1 MQTFIIRRLLFMIPT
16 LLGATLFVFLLMRVV
31 PGDIAYALLAGEE
44 GAAAV
49 DPASLEKLREE
60 LGTNNPLYQQYWD
73 WIKGIPMGDLGNS
86 MWNRLPVA
94 DEIMIRMPITGQLAI
109 MSVIIGCVVGI
120 PLGIISAL
128 KQDTW
133 IDAVARFF
141 SIFFLALP
149 AFWEG
154 LMILMLTVRVWR
166 WMPPLGR
173 NYLWEDPGANMAQLI
188 FPALIIGFNLMA
200 IVTRMTRSTMLE
212 VLREDY
218 IRTARAKGLA
228 NTVVIWRHVLK
239 NSMIP
244 VVTVVSMSV
253 GGLLGGTVVSE
264 TVFSIPGIGVHLI
277 EAIRN
282 RDYTT
287 VQALILVFAFIF
299 VFINLLVDIIYG
311 WLDPRISNN

>member
-1 MQTFIIRRLLFMIPT
+1 
-16 LLGATLFVFLLMRVV
+16 
-31 PGDIAYALLAGEE
+31 
-44 GAAAV
+44 
-49 DPASLEKLREE
+49 
-60 LGTNNPLYQQYWD
+60 
-73 WIKGIPMGDLGNS
+73 MGDLGNS

-109 MSVIIGCVVGI
+109 MSVIIGCLVGI

-133 IDAVARFF
+133 IDAIARFF

-149 AFWEG
+149 AFCEG

>member
-1 MQTFIIRRLLFMIPT
+1 
-16 LLGATLFVFLLMRVV
+16 
-31 PGDIAYALLAGEE
+31 
-44 GAAAV
+44 
-49 DPASLEKLREE
+49 
-60 LGTNNPLYQQYWD
+60 
-73 WIKGIPMGDLGNS
+73 
-86 MWNRLPVA
+86 
-94 DEIMIRMPITGQLAI
+94 
-109 MSVIIGCVVGI
+109 
-120 PLGIISAL
+120 
-128 KQDTW
+128 
-133 IDAVARFF
+133 
-141 SIFFLALP
+141 
-149 AFWEG
+149 
-154 LMILMLTVRVWR
+154 MILMLTVRVWR

-218 IRTARAKGLA
+218 IRTARA
-228 NTVVIWRHVLK
+228 N
-239 NSMIP
+239 
-244 VVTVVSMSV
+244 
-253 GGLLGGTVVSE
+253 GGTVVSE

>member
-109 MSVIIGCVVGI
+109 MSVIIGCLVGI

-133 IDAVARFF
+133 IDAIARFF
-141 SIFFLALP
+141 SILFLALP

-299 VFINLLVDIIYG
+299 VFIVIVI
-311 WLDPRISNN
+311 

>member
-109 MSVIIGCVVGI
+109 MSVIIGCLVGL
-120 PLGIISAL
+120 PLGIVSAL

-133 IDAVARFF
+133 IDAIARFF

>member
-1 MQTFIIRRLLFMIPT
+1 MQTFIFRRLLFMIPT

-31 PGDIAYALLAGEE
+31 PRDIAYALLAGEE

-60 LGTNNPLYQQYWD
+60 LGTNDPLPLQYWN

-94 DEIMIRMPITGQLAI
+94 DEIMIRMPVTGQLAI

-128 KQDTW
+128 RQDTW
-133 IDAVARFF
+133 VDAIARFF

>member
-109 MSVIIGCVVGI
+109 MSVFIGCLVGV

-133 IDAVARFF
+133 IDAIARFF

>member
-1 MQTFIIRRLLFMIPT
+1 
-16 LLGATLFVFLLMRVV
+16 
-31 PGDIAYALLAGEE
+31 
-44 GAAAV
+44 
-49 DPASLEKLREE
+49 
-60 LGTNNPLYQQYWD
+60 
-73 WIKGIPMGDLGNS
+73 
-86 MWNRLPVA
+86 
-94 DEIMIRMPITGQLAI
+94 
-109 MSVIIGCVVGI
+109 
-120 PLGIISAL
+120 
-128 KQDTW
+128 
-133 IDAVARFF
+133 
-141 SIFFLALP
+141 
-149 AFWEG
+149 
-154 LMILMLTVRVWR
+154 
-166 WMPPLGR
+166 
-173 NYLWEDPGANMAQLI
+173 
-188 FPALIIGFNLMA
+188 
-200 IVTRMTRSTMLE
+200 MLE

>member
-73 WIKGIPMGDLGNS
+73 WVKGIPMGDLGDS

-109 MSVIIGCVVGI
+109 MSVIIGCLVGI

-133 IDAVARFF
+133 IDAIARFF

>member
-49 DPASLEKLREE
+49 DPASLEKLRED

-109 MSVIIGCVVGI
+109 MSVIIGCLVGV

-133 IDAVARFF
+133 IDAIARFF

>member
-1 MQTFIIRRLLFMIPT
+1 MIPT

-109 MSVIIGCVVGI
+109 MSVIIGCLVGV

-133 IDAVARFF
+133 IDAIARFF

>member
-1 MQTFIIRRLLFMIPT
+1 MQTFIIIRLLFMIPT

-109 MSVIIGCVVGI
+109 MSVIIGCLVGV

-133 IDAVARFF
+133 IDAIARFF

>member
-49 DPASLEKLREE
+49 DPASLDKLREE

-109 MSVIIGCVVGI
+109 MSVIIGCLVGV

-133 IDAVARFF
+133 IDAIARFF

>member
-1 MQTFIIRRLLFMIPT
+1 
-16 LLGATLFVFLLMRVV
+16 
-31 PGDIAYALLAGEE
+31 
-44 GAAAV
+44 
-49 DPASLEKLREE
+49 
-60 LGTNNPLYQQYWD
+60 
-73 WIKGIPMGDLGNS
+73 
-86 MWNRLPVA
+86 
-94 DEIMIRMPITGQLAI
+94 
-109 MSVIIGCVVGI
+109 
-120 PLGIISAL
+120 
-128 KQDTW
+128 
-133 IDAVARFF
+133 
-141 SIFFLALP
+141 
-149 AFWEG
+149 
-154 LMILMLTVRVWR
+154 
-166 WMPPLGR
+166 
-173 NYLWEDPGANMAQLI
+173 MAQLI

>member
-1 MQTFIIRRLLFMIPT
+1 

-109 MSVIIGCVVGI
+109 MSVIIGCLVGI

-133 IDAVARFF
+133 IDAIARFF

>member
-16 LLGATLFVFLLMRVV
+16 LIGATLFVFLLMRVV

-109 MSVIIGCVVGI
+109 MSVIIGCLVGI

-133 IDAVARFF
+133 IDAIARFF

>member
-109 MSVIIGCVVGI
+109 MSVIIGCLVGV

-133 IDAVARFF
+133 LDAMSRFF

-200 IVTRMTRSTMLE
+200 IVTRMTLSTMLE

>member
-49 DPASLEKLREE
+49 DPASLEKLRED
-60 LGTNNPLYQQYWD
+60 LGTNNPLYEQYWD

-109 MSVIIGCVVGI
+109 MSVIIGCLVGI

-133 IDAVARFF
+133 IDAIARFF

-154 LMILMLTVRVWR
+154 LMILMLTVRVWP

>member
-1 MQTFIIRRLLFMIPT
+1 
-16 LLGATLFVFLLMRVV
+16 MRVV

-109 MSVIIGCVVGI
+109 MSVIIGCLVGI

-133 IDAVARFF
+133 IDAIARFF

>member
-1 MQTFIIRRLLFMIPT
+1 
-16 LLGATLFVFLLMRVV
+16 
-31 PGDIAYALLAGEE
+31 
-44 GAAAV
+44 
-49 DPASLEKLREE
+49 
-60 LGTNNPLYQQYWD
+60 
-73 WIKGIPMGDLGNS
+73 
-86 MWNRLPVA
+86 
-94 DEIMIRMPITGQLAI
+94 
-109 MSVIIGCVVGI
+109 
-120 PLGIISAL
+120 
-128 KQDTW
+128 
-133 IDAVARFF
+133 
-141 SIFFLALP
+141 
-149 AFWEG
+149 
-154 LMILMLTVRVWR
+154 
-166 WMPPLGR
+166 
-173 NYLWEDPGANMAQLI
+173 
-188 FPALIIGFNLMA
+188 MA

>member
-109 MSVIIGCVVGI
+109 MSVIIGCLVGV

-133 IDAVARFF
+133 IDAIARFF

>member
-109 MSVIIGCVVGI
+109 MSVIIGCLVGV

-133 IDAVARFF
+133 IDAIARFF

-277 EAIRN
+277 EAIRI

>member
-109 MSVIIGCVVGI
+109 MSVIIGCLVGI

-133 IDAVARFF
+133 IDAIARFF

-282 RDYTT
+282 RDYPT

>member
-1 MQTFIIRRLLFMIPT
+1 
-16 LLGATLFVFLLMRVV
+16 
-31 PGDIAYALLAGEE
+31 
-44 GAAAV
+44 
-49 DPASLEKLREE
+49 
-60 LGTNNPLYQQYWD
+60 
-73 WIKGIPMGDLGNS
+73 

-109 MSVIIGCVVGI
+109 MSVIIGCLVGI

-133 IDAVARFF
+133 IDAIARFF

-173 NYLWEDPGANMAQLI
+173 NYLREDPGANMAQLI

>member
-109 MSVIIGCVVGI
+109 MSVIIGCLVGV

-133 IDAVARFF
+133 IDAIARFF

-188 FPALIIGFNLMA
+188 FPALISGFNLMA

-244 VVTVVSMSV
+244 VDLIWGEMDPWEPIEQAIYWKSSLECIRSLEIIKNAGHCPHDENPEKVNPI
-253 GGLLGGTVVSE
+253 LL
-264 TVFSIPGIGVHLI
+264 
-277 EAIRN
+277 
-282 RDYTT
+282 
-287 VQALILVFAFIF
+287 
-299 VFINLLVDIIYG
+299 NLLQQAT
-311 WLDPRISNN
+311 

>member
-109 MSVIIGCVVGI
+109 MSVIIGCLVGV

-133 IDAVARFF
+133 IDAIARFF

-299 VFINLLVDIIYG
+299 VFINLLVDIIHG

>member
-1 MQTFIIRRLLFMIPT
+1 MIPT

-73 WIKGIPMGDLGNS
+73 WVKGIPMGDLGDS

-109 MSVIIGCVVGI
+109 MSVIIGCLVGI

-133 IDAVARFF
+133 IDAIARFF

>member
-1 MQTFIIRRLLFMIPT
+1 MAKISINKRIFGSDIDDSIKKKLAIKQ
-16 LLGATLFVFLLMRVV
+16 
-31 PGDIAYALLAGEE
+31 DIAE
-44 GAAAV
+44 GKSINEAISNTIAKYNISEV
-49 DPASLEKLREE
+49 RESGNE
-60 LGTNNPLYQQYWD
+60 IWYHPKFPYTDSWN

-94 DEIMIRMPITGQLAI
+94 DEIMIRMPVTGQLAI
-109 MSVIIGCVVGI
+109 MSVIIGSVVGI

-133 IDAVARFF
+133 IDAIARFF

-173 NYLWEDPGANMAQLI
+173 NYLWEDPSANMAQLI

-244 VVTVVSMSV
+244 V
-253 GGLLGGTVVSE
+253 E
-264 TVFSIPGIGVHLI
+264 
-277 EAIRN
+277 
-282 RDYTT
+282 
-287 VQALILVFAFIF
+287 ILDVRTRSAPKTRKNTKI
-299 VFINLLVDIIYG
+299 
-311 WLDPRISNN
+311 

>member
-109 MSVIIGCVVGI
+109 MSVIIGCLVGV

-133 IDAVARFF
+133 IDAIARFF
-141 SIFFLALP
+141 RIFVLAIP

-311 WLDPRISNN
+311 WLDPRIRNN